1 MAGYFGDEPT
11 CRRCDYPRRLH
22 HLLGVDHD
30 YDERSQ
36 ENAPGA
42 EATAT
47 EGKEITSNQEGN
59 SMSNHIPSAGEIAE
73 TAFAEGYNTL
83 TINQAVQV
91 RHQLD
96 NMRDSGYT
104 RETWVELA
112 MLGAKNMHDS
122 NLAMIA
128 AATVDEIGTP
138 RGFNADDGDEWSPDQ
153 DGRIT
158 RWWSK
163 PIGDSAASISVR
175 VIDEITEGRIV
186 RREPRLCVNV
196 EGAFTASEAHD
207 IIDDLQSALRALA
220 ETEEAQS

>member
-1 MAGYFGDEPT
+1 MT
-11 CRRCDYPRRLH
+11 
-22 HLLGVDHD
+22 
-30 YDERSQ
+30 
-36 ENAPGA
+36 
-42 EATAT
+42 
-47 EGKEITSNQEGN
+47 
-59 SMSNHIPSAGEIAE
+59 NHIPSAGEIAE
-73 TAFAEGYNTL
+73 AALSAGHTTL
-83 TINQAVQV
+83 TITQAAQV
-91 RHQLD
+91 WQQLRE
-96 NMRDSGYT
+96 MRDPGYT
-104 RETWVELA
+104 RENWLELA
-112 MLGAKNMHDS
+112 MFGAQNVHEQ

-138 RGFNADDGDEWSPDQ
+138 RGFNADNADEWSPDQ

-207 IIDDLQSALRALA
+207 IIDDLQAGLRALA
-220 ETEEAQS
+220 ATEGEM